1 MAPASRV
8 LKFDRTD
15 DESRYVLLNVTSRG
29 SKPLDLRIEAT
40 EGDEE
45 YAQNLRHDKVVSHMV
60 KNCPVT
66 ESEWQAI
73 LERLFTQEPQPDIQ
87 VTATVETGTSIT
99 VTIRKSVQG
108 ITQRLGA
115 ITIGVAPGSEFN
127 VLDWCATAVDAAA
140 ESKALTASTATKI
153 QDFESTI
160 ADLKHQLDEL
170 IKAKDEDE
178 TALLFKFRDL
188 LNEKKV
194 KIREQQKV
202 IESAPITRVDDP
214 PEEAEPVEAEP
225 PKKGRKAATSRA
237 SKRKAPPTKVEEES
251 DQEEFE
257 PMDVDR
263 VKSEPEETEREDD
276 SEATASTTSDAEGD
290 DVPIKETT
298 SKGKSSAPA
307 TKPPTTASQP
317 PAPRTLPFGKQR
329 ATAPAKAPAPTES
342 ETDSDDEL

>member
-1 MAPASRV
+1 MAPTSRV

-15 DESRYVLLNVTSRG
+15 DESRYVLLNVASRG

-45 YAQNLRHDKVVSHMV
+45 YAQNLRHDKVMSHRV

-66 ESEWQAI
+66 ESEWQTI

-99 VTIRKSVQG
+99 VTVRKSVQG

-115 ITIGVAPGSEFN
+115 ITIAVAPESGFN

-153 QDFESTI
+153 QDLESTI
-160 ADLKHQLDEL
+160 ADLKNQLDEL

-202 IESAPITRVDDP
+202 IESAPVTRVDDP
-214 PEEAEPVEAEP
+214 PEEAKPVEAEP
-225 PKKGRKAATSRA
+225 PRKGVKLLLRERRRERHHQQKL
-237 SKRKAPPTKVEEES
+237 KRNPNRRS
-251 DQEEFE
+251 L
-257 PMDVDR
+257 
-263 VKSEPEETEREDD
+263 
-276 SEATASTTSDAEGD
+276 
-290 DVPIKETT
+290 
-298 SKGKSSAPA
+298 
-307 TKPPTTASQP
+307 SQWM
-317 PAPRTLPFGKQR
+317 
-329 ATAPAKAPAPTES
+329 
-342 ETDSDDEL
+342 